1 MTAEATLRMDRMYRY
16 QRHIYDVS
24 RKFYLLGRDR
34 LVRELEVPP
43 RARVCE
49 IGCGTGRN
57 LVALARRY
65 PDAEIFG
72 IDASNEMLKTANA
85 MIARAGFGARIRT
98 ERCLAEELD
107 PSTTFGLSEPFDA
120 ILFSYTL
127 SMIPDWSR
135 GVDRAVGVL
144 RPAGL
149 LAVVDF
155 SGQRELPRWFRD
167 LLRRW
172 LALFEVTPRAGLADH
187 LRALAERERGSLSL
201 EPLYRDYAC
210 LMRYRRPA
218 AASRG
223 ISGA

>member
-16 QRHIYDVS
+16 QRHFYDLS

-34 LVRELEVPP
+34 LIHELGLVPG
-43 RARVCE
+43 ARICE

-65 PDAEIFG
+65 PDAEVYG
-72 IDASNEMLKTANA
+72 IDASNEMLKTARA
-85 MIARAGFGARIRT
+85 TIARAGLAGRIRI

-107 PSTTFGLSEPFDA
+107 PSATFGLAARFDA
-120 ILFSYTL
+120 IVFSYTL

-135 GVDRAVGVL
+135 AVDRAVEAL
-144 RPAGL
+144 KPAGL
-149 LAVVDF
+149 LAIVDF
-155 SGQRELPRWFRD
+155 SEQRGLPEWFRN

-172 LALFEVTPRAGLADH
+172 LALFDVTPRPALADH
-187 LRALAERERGSLSL
+187 LRALAERERGGLAV

-210 LMRYRRPA
+210 LLRYRRPA
-218 AASRG
+218 AL
-223 ISGA
+223 

>member
-16 QRHIYDVS
+16 QRHIYDLS

-34 LVRELEVPP
+34 LVRGLQPGP
-43 RARVCE
+43 GARICE

-85 MIARAGFGARIRT
+85 TIARAGLAGRIRI
-98 ERCLAEELD
+98 ERCLADELD
-107 PSTTFGLSEPFDA
+107 PRATFGLSESFDA
-120 ILFSYTL
+120 IAFSYTL
-127 SMIPDWSR
+127 SMIPDW
-135 GVDRAVGVL
+135 GGAVDRAVSAL
-144 RPAGL
+144 KPAGL

-155 SGQRELPRWFRD
+155 SEQRGLPEWFRN

-172 LALFEVTPRAGLADH
+172 LTLFEVTPRAALPAY
-187 LRALAERERGSLSL
+187 LQALAERERGGLTV

-218 AASRG
+218 AL
-223 ISGA
+223 